1 LVLPDYK
8 LGYAPLPARPAS
20 INEDSG
26 NLPAK
31 VSALEAMR
39 AQGFLPGGWA
49 RGLRRIQMKLSEE
62 QIKDALSRLADWR
75 REGDGLTRDLK
86 FENFKGAMEFVNRV
100 ADEAEAMDHHPD
112 ILIHGWNKVRL
123 SVMTHSEGGLTEK
136 DFKLAERINGLV

>member
-1 LVLPDYK
+1 
-8 LGYAPLPARPAS
+8 
-20 INEDSG
+20 
-26 NLPAK
+26 
-31 VSALEAMR
+31 MR
-39 AQGFLPGGWA
+39 ARGFWPGDLT
-49 RGLRRIQMKLSEE
+49 RGLEKIQMKLSEE
-62 QIKDALSRLADWR
+62 QIQDALSRLSDWR
-75 REGDGLTRDLK
+75 LEGDWLTRDLK